1 MDTIL
6 EILET
11 IKPGADFAS
20 STDFIEEHLLESM
33 EILQLVSELNDEFD
47 INITLPYI
55 KPENFK
61 SVESI
66 YNIVQEKIRQ
76 CPYCGNDAIK
86 RLTVDSVQKQEISQE
101 LTGNIIRMT

>member
-20 STDFIEEHLLESM
+20 STDL
-33 EILQLVSELNDEFD
+33 SELNDEFD

-66 YNIVQEKIRQ
+66 YNMVQEILEDEQVRI
-76 CPYCGNDAIK
+76 CSIIHG
-86 RLTVDSVQKQEISQE
+86 SISF
-101 LTGNIIRMT
+101 LFLAAA

>member
-11 IKPGADFAS
+11 IKPGADFAA

-33 EILQLVSELNDEFD
+33 EVLQLVSELNDEFD

-66 YNIVQEKIRQ
+66 YHMVQEILEDEQVRI
-76 CPYCGNDAIK
+76 C
-86 RLTVDSVQKQEISQE
+86 S
-101 LTGNIIRMT
+101 IIHGSIFFRFLAEV

>member
-47 INITLPYI
+47 INI

-66 YNIVQEKIRQ
+66 YNMVQEILE
-76 CPYCGNDAIK
+76 D
-86 RLTVDSVQKQEISQE
+86 E
-101 LTGNIIRMT
+101 

>member
-1 MDTIL
+1 MDPIL

-11 IKPGADFAS
+11 IKPGVDFAA

-61 SVESI
+61 SAKSTHICNNV
-66 YNIVQEKIRQ
+66 
-76 CPYCGNDAIK
+76 
-86 RLTVDSVQKQEISQE
+86 
-101 LTGNIIRMT
+101 

>member
-11 IKPGADFAS
+11 IKPGADFAA

-55 KPENFK
+55 CLL
-61 SVESI
+61 
-66 YNIVQEKIRQ
+66 Y
-76 CPYCGNDAIK
+76 
-86 RLTVDSVQKQEISQE
+86 TSQV
-101 LTGNIIRMT
+101 LRSSL

>member
-1 MDTIL
+1 MNTIL

-33 EILQLVSELNDEFD
+33 EILQL
-47 INITLPYI
+47 PYI

-66 YNIVQEKIRQ
+66 YNMVQEILE
-76 CPYCGNDAIK
+76 D
-86 RLTVDSVQKQEISQE
+86 E
-101 LTGNIIRMT
+101 

>member
-33 EILQLVSELNDEFD
+33 EILQLVSELNDEFVPFLNTD
-47 INITLPYI
+47 KDHKFVHCHYHI
-55 KPENFK
+55 
-61 SVESI
+61 ESLLWS
-66 YNIVQEKIRQ
+66 K
-76 CPYCGNDAIK
+76 
-86 RLTVDSVQKQEISQE
+86 
-101 LTGNIIRMT
+101 

>member
-11 IKPGADFAS
+11 IKPGAD
-20 STDFIEEHLLESM
+20 LESM

-66 YNIVQEKIRQ
+66 YNMVQEILE
-76 CPYCGNDAIK
+76 D
-86 RLTVDSVQKQEISQE
+86 E
-101 LTGNIIRMT
+101 